1 MKRSSFILLTPNVHR
16 QMDPTAKKTVLSKKL
31 NASEVQS
38 IVLFF
43 TDDESETKDKD
54 GQVIL
59 LIEETSI

>member
-1 MKRSSFILLTPNVHR
+1 MLTPNVHR

-43 TDDESETKDKD
+43 TDDESETKNKD
-54 GQVIL
+54 G
-59 LIEETSI
+59 